1 MSMDKAI
8 REFAKLMAEGAR
20 IREQRTEE
28 ERRAAYQVRVEQLF
42 SDHST
47 DDIKALWYKFE
58 ASEFTLDEVDGFCI
72 YDIMAAL
79 NQRGEGDLCRY

>member
-20 IREQRTEE
+20 IREQRAEE
-28 ERRAAYQVRVEQLF
+28 ERRADYQARVEELF
-42 SDHST
+42 SNHST
-47 DDIKALWYKFE
+47 DDIKALWYQFE
-58 ASEFTLDEVDGFCI
+58 ASEYVLDEVEGYLI